1 MTAFTHESLLIPF
14 LVFCRVGACFMLLPG
29 ISSERIPVQLRLF
42 AAIAVSLAI
51 TPLVYESVRPA
62 AGETPSNLIS
72 MIMIETLTGVLLGF
86 LVRVLFLAL
95 EFAATSMANC
105 AGYGSVF
112 SHAVDNNDPSSPFS
126 TFVTTPAVALF
137 FITDQHINVVRML
150 QRSYDTF
157 KVGLAIAAPP
167 NLQTIVTS
175 FDSAFKLTLQLSAAL
190 VVYSLTVNFA
200 FGFLNKMVPQIP
212 VYYVSTP
219 FVVLGGLIILLQIDK
234 TTLEIF
240 SSLVAQ
246 AIQNLGQNG

>member
-1 MTAFTHESLLIPF
+1 MTAFAHETLLIP
-14 LVFCRVGACFMLLPG
+14 LLIFCRVGACFMVLPG
-29 ISSERIPVQLRLF
+29 ISSERVPIQLRLF
-42 AAIAVSLAI
+42 IAIAVALAL

-62 AGETPSNLIS
+62 TGETPSNLLSLIV
-72 MIMIETLTGVLLGF
+72 IETLTGVLLGF
-86 LVRVLFLAL
+86 LVRILFLAL
-95 EFAATSMANC
+95 EFAATSMANF

-112 SHAVDNNDPSSPFS
+112 SHSVENNDPSSPFS
-126 TFVTTPAVALF
+126 ALVTTPAVALF
-137 FITDQHINVVRML
+137 FITNQHVNVIRML

-157 KVGLAIAAPP
+157 KVGVSIASPP
-167 NLQTIVTS
+167 DMQTIVAA

-212 VYYVSTP
+212 IYFVSTP

-240 SSLVAQ
+240 SSLVTQ
-246 AIQNLGQNG
+246 TIQNLGQNG

>member
-1 MTAFTHESLLIPF
+1 MTGFTHESLLVPF

-29 ISSERIPVQLRLF
+29 ISSDRIPIQLRLF

-62 AGETPSNLIS
+62 VGETSSNLLY
-72 MIMIETLTGVLLGF
+72 MIVIETLTGVLLGF
-86 LVRVLFLAL
+86 LVRILFLAL
-95 EFAATSMANC
+95 EFAATAMANC

-137 FITDQHINVVRML
+137 FITDQHINIVRML

-167 NLQTIVTS
+167 NMQTIVTS
-175 FDSAFKLTLQLSAAL
+175 LDSAFKLTLQLSAAL

-212 VYYVSTP
+212 VYFVSTP

-240 SSLVAQ
+240 SSLVTQ